1 MSSRPNDKHK
11 FIVVPLCNQMGTVD
25 PQENRVGFFTF
36 PTDQN
41 IRNAYRKS
49 EEFPSKFLRGVT
61 ASLLGKKHPPLD
73 RSQFPEKSK
82 GTGVFILY

>member
-25 PQENRVGFFTF
+25 PQENREGFFTF

-61 ASLLGKKHPPLD
+61 ASLLGKKT
-73 RSQFPEKSK
+73 SAIGQKS
-82 GTGVFILY
+82 IP

>member
-41 IRNAYRKS
+41 IRNANRKS

-61 ASLLGKKHPPLD
+61 ASLLGKKT
-73 RSQFPEKSK
+73 SAIGQKS
-82 GTGVFILY
+82 IP

>member
-41 IRNAYRKS
+41 IQTMPTENPKR
-49 EEFPSKFLRGVT
+49 
-61 ASLLGKKHPPLD
+61 
-73 RSQFPEKSK
+73 
-82 GTGVFILY
+82 

>member
-49 EEFPSKFLRGVT
+49 EEVMAQTF
-61 ASLLGKKHPPLD
+61 H
-73 RSQFPEKSK
+73 
-82 GTGVFILY
+82 